1 MRNRME
7 QIKILKLFNQSI
19 ENKNIDKN
27 ILKIIL
33 KNTIKKEKLEDY
45 VKKVIFLRKRNNML
59 GQYNYENKLIII
71 NEYSINKLTKDN
83 ILFRYELLFQTIY
96 HELEHAK
103 QHKLVNEN
111 YILNILDS
119 SKNFTYNVSNNI
131 YLKSI
136 VEQRSMTIA
145 GLRSIIYYYKNH
157 DFFSHEHEANFFG
170 KYKSLKQLSQLSKKV
185 NSYYSDNTIRNKEL
199 AEQLLIGYKINKKTN
214 ELISPTDRVNSLKIM
229 KKYKELL
236 EKHSSFNNFEKLLL
250 GLPVKK
256 ELYQSIYNDLYLG
269 NLDINFESYIKH
281 I

>member
-136 VEQRSMTIA
+136 VEQRSI
-145 GLRSIIYYYKNH
+145 
-157 DFFSHEHEANFFG
+157 
-170 KYKSLKQLSQLSKKV
+170 KK
-185 NSYYSDNTIRNKEL
+185 
-199 AEQLLIGYKINKKTN
+199 
-214 ELISPTDRVNSLKIM
+214 
-229 KKYKELL
+229 
-236 EKHSSFNNFEKLLL
+236 
-250 GLPVKK
+250 
-256 ELYQSIYNDLYLG
+256 
-269 NLDINFESYIKH
+269 
-281 I
+281 